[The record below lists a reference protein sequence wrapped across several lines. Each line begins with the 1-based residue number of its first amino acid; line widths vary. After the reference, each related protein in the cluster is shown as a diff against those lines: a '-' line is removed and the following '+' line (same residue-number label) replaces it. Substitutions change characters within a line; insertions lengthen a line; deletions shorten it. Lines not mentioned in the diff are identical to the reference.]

1 LLGWVT
7 DRGDI
12 TATREWTKYARPAGI
27 TPAVTDS
34 DSPGGAANSA
44 AVTDL
49 DSPGGAALETTARP
63 GPRCRGSTT
72 SRAGQCGHGGG
83 PGGSGGGA
91 AAAKGQPGAGRRR
104 LGSDGDSEAALA

>member
-1 LLGWVT
+1 MLGWVT

-12 TATREWTKYARPAGI
+12 TATKYARPAGI

-63 GPRCRGSTT
+63 GPRCRGSTM
-72 SRAGQCGHGGG
+72 SRAGQYGGG

-91 AAAKGQPGAGRRR
+91 AEAKGQPGAG
-104 LGSDGDSEAALA
+104 GGWAAMVTRKQH